1 MVSATQAP
9 GQSNEACQVTYRQN
23 SITSMNLSDP
33 LKLAARPGEMEKNGK
48 HPMFQTPIILKF

>member
-33 LKLAARPGEMEKNGK
+33 LKLAARPGEMEKTQCFR
-48 HPMFQTPIILKF
+48 HP